1 MGAVHTFIDAFNRG
15 DQKSMAEAFASSTS
29 ILDGIPPYTWQ
40 GPRAGE
46 RWYKDMLGAGEP
58 EGTGHYFVTL
68 GYPWHVS
75 TTGDSSYVVVPATMT
90 FTAHGE
96 KVKQTGSV
104 LTVALRKHSEKWLIT
119 AWAWAKGTN
128 S

>member
-1 MGAVHTFIDAFNRG
+1 
-15 DQKSMAEAFASSTS
+15 
-29 ILDGIPPYTWQ
+29 
-40 GPRAGE
+40 
-46 RWYKDMLGAGEP
+46 
-58 EGTGHYFVTL
+58 
-68 GYPWHVS
+68 
-75 TTGDSSYVVVPATMT
+75 MT